1 MNNNYDDSDLV
12 KIKKIISYLMLGII
26 YLSFIFVQ
34 ISIYLVS
41 VDEDYYW
48 RGILFL
54 PAYIAILIVPIMF
67 FLYLFLSLK
76 IRKLKRHRE
85 DFNFRNFITPKSIL
99 IFVSLLLMAIILIFQ
114 N

>member
-41 VDEDYYW
+41 VGENYYW

-67 FLYLFLSLK
+67 LLYLFLSLK
-76 IRKLKRHRE
+76 IRKLKRHKE
-85 DFNFRNFITPKSIL
+85 DYNFRDLITPKSIL
-99 IFVSLLLMAIILIFQ
+99 IFVSLLLMAIILIYQ